1 MLLIITESHIRILF
15 PSGLMKNMHDFF
27 NNNRTFSLII
37 LVETYLIK
45 YFFQIPAGGNGPL
58 LSMPDIKSTNICN
71 CSQPYCIF
79 YTKYQSSWNFSCK
92 PNGPP
97 IFPKWLFIL
106 LLKKGDIKRDPK
118 QEGVQRLRQ
127 TWVYA
132 EIFL

>member
-1 MLLIITESHIRILF
+1 MLLIITESHIRILL

-45 YFFQIPAGGNGPL
+45 YFFSDSCWGKWPIVHVH
-58 LSMPDIKSTNICN
+58 DIKSTNICN

-92 PNGPP
+92 HNGPP
-97 IFPKWLFIL
+97 IFPKWFYF
-106 LLKKGDIKRDPK
+106 LKRGHKKRPK
-118 QEGVQRLRQ
+118 TGGCSKTQTDLGVC
-127 TWVYA
+127 
-132 EIFL
+132 